1 MWKEFKEFAVKG
13 SVMDLA
19 IGVIIGAAFSRI
31 VDSVVND
38 LIMPVVAL
46 VTSGIDFSNWFVTL
60 RSGTTPGPYATLAAA
75 KEAGTVT
82 LNFGQFLTIAVNF
95 LILAFVVFMIVKAIN
110 RIRREEVAT
119 PTSAPAALPAPTK
132 EEALL
137 TEIRDLLAT
146 RPA

>member
-46 VTSGIDFSNWFVTL
+46 ATGGIDFSNWFVTL
-60 RSGTTPGPYATLAAA
+60 RSGTTRGPYATLAAA
-75 KEAGTVT
+75 KEAGAVT

-110 RIRREEVAT
+110 RIRREEVAA
-119 PTSAPAALPAPTK
+119 PAPAPAALPAPTK

-137 TEIRDLLAT
+137 TEIRDLLAD
-146 RPA
+146 R